1 MRAVWSE
8 LVSMKTSRF
17 IVFILLIGGILGFFL
32 LQADLDDNGRW
43 GLVGA
48 ILILAIVWVYL
59 GDGPKQA
66 NRQGS
71 QGQPTPIKVKRVEED
86 SVDIPEV
93 VTKDELDGASLR
105 ERKMAKV
112 AASRQAAEEAQ
123 ITVEPD
129 DDLEE
134 VTVSVEEVHVA
145 GEYVVEASPQSIE
158 DANIAAHIQEKR
170 DRHSRIRARIEERRR
185 DQMAEIRASTAKMWE
200 EHSSGEDLVG
210 LIQSEN
216 HGHNILIEP
225 AEAEAG
231 HVYGATLVRVDDS
244 SILKLRVPLDTGFVA
259 VEEERATTATLP
271 LPQGIPSP
279 EDLGLPLPPPPGPS
293 GALAALKDEMAS
305 DD

>member
-1 MRAVWSE
+1 
-8 LVSMKTSRF
+8 MKTSRF
-17 IVFILLIGGILGFFL
+17 IVFILLIGGIIGFFL
-32 LQADLDDNGRW
+32 LQADLDENGRW

-48 ILILAIVWVYL
+48 NLLLAIIWVYL
-59 GDGPKQA
+59 ADGPKPV
-66 NRQGS
+66 NRPGS
-71 QGQPTPIKVKRVEED
+71 QGTVTPVKVKKIED
-86 SVDIPEV
+86 VSVDIPEV

-112 AASRQAAEEAQ
+112 AASKQAAEEAQ

-145 GEYVVEASPQSIE
+145 DEYVVESSPESIE
-158 DANIAAHIQEKR
+158 DANISAHIQEKR

-231 HVYGATLVRVDDS
+231 HVYGATLVRVDES

-271 LPQGIPSP
+271 LPQGLPTP
-279 EDLGLPLPPPPGPS
+279 EELGLPLPPPPGAS

>member
-1 MRAVWSE
+1 MAAGLWSE
-8 LVSMKTSRF
+8 QIFSWQLFGSTSRWAKT
-17 IVFILLIGGILGFFL
+17 I
-32 LQADLDDNGRW
+32 QR
-43 GLVGA
+43 
-48 ILILAIVWVYL
+48 
-59 GDGPKQA
+59 P
-66 NRQGS
+66 GS
-71 QGQPTPIKVKRVEED
+71 EGKITPVKVKKIEEV

-93 VTKDELDGASLR
+93 VTTDELDGASLR

-112 AASRQAAEEAQ
+112 AASKQAEEEAQ

-134 VTVSVEEVHVA
+134 VTVSLEEVHVA
-145 GEYVVEASPQSIE
+145 DEYVVESSPQSIE

-231 HVYGATLVRVDDS
+231 HVYGATLVRVDES

-271 LPQGIPSP
+271 LPQGYQVR
-279 EDLGLPLPPPPGPS
+279 
-293 GALAALKDEMAS
+293 KN
-305 DD
+305 